1 MKSTDKNIIN
11 SFKLQDELI
20 PDIWFLD
27 GNTYRMK
34 PEVRDSLL
42 QIVKDY
48 IEFTKVDIDVDD
60 ITLTGSLANF
70 NWSEFSDVD
79 VHILVDFEG
88 MDILFKKYLDSKRMI
103 WNSLRD
109 VTVKDFDVEVYVQS
123 TEEPHFASGVYSILY
138 DEWLVE
144 PVMEE
149 EVAIDSNKILEKSK
163 QRMEM
168 IDSIEND
175 KNRKEP
181 EDVLLRIDKLKN
193 KLKKYRSCGLKGAGE
208 YSYENLTFK
217 FLRRNNY
224 LKKINDIK
232 NELIDKSL
240 TV

>member
-1 MKSTDKNIIN
+1 
-11 SFKLQDELI
+11 
-20 PDIWFLD
+20 
-27 GNTYRMK
+27 
-34 PEVRDSLL
+34 
-42 QIVKDY
+42 
-48 IEFTKVDIDVDD
+48 
-60 ITLTGSLANF
+60 
-70 NWSEFSDVD
+70 
-79 VHILVDFEG
+79 

-163 QRMEM
+163 QWMEM

-181 EDVLLRIDKLKN
+181 EDLLLRIDKLKN
-193 KLKKYRSCGLKGAGE
+193 KLKKYRSCGPKGAGE

>member
-1 MKSTDKNIIN
+1 MKSSDKNIIK

-42 QIVKDY
+42 EIVKDY
-48 IEFTKVDIDVDD
+48 IDFTKIDVDVED

-70 NWSEFSDVD
+70 NWSKFSDVD

-88 MDILFKKYLDSKRMI
+88 TNELFKKYLDSKRII
-103 WNSLRD
+103 WNNLRD
-109 VTVKDFDVEVYVQS
+109 ITVKGFDVEVYVQS
-123 TEEPHFASGVYSILY
+123 TQEPHFASGVYSILY

-149 EVAIDSNKILEKSK
+149 EVVIDSKKVLEKSK
-163 QRMEM
+163 QWMEM

-181 EDVLLRIDKLKN
+181 EELLLRVDKLKN
-193 KLKKYRSCGLKGAGE
+193 KLKKYRSCGLKGNGE

-232 NELIDKSL
+232 NELIDKTL

>member
-11 SFKLQDELI
+11 SFKLRDELV

-48 IEFTKVDIDVDD
+48 VEFTKVDIDIDD
-60 ITLTGSLANF
+60 VTLTGSLANF

-79 VHILVDFEG
+79 VHILVDFDG
-88 MDILFKKYLDSKRMI
+88 LNLLFKKYLDSKRMI

-109 VTVKDFDVEVYVQS
+109 ITVKDFDVEVYVQS

-138 DEWLVE
+138 DEWVVE
-144 PVMEE
+144 PVKEE
-149 EVAIDSNKILEKSK
+149 EVVIDSTKVLEKSK
-163 QRMEM
+163 QWMGM

-181 EDVLLRIDKLKN
+181 EELLVRIDKLKN
-193 KLKKYRSCGLKGAGE
+193 KLKKYRSCGLKGNGE

>member
-79 VHILVDFEG
+79 VHILVDFED
-88 MDILFKKYLDSKRMI
+88 MNLLFKKYLDSKRMI

-138 DEWLVE
+138 DEWIVE

-149 EVAIDSNKILEKSK
+149 EVVIDSNKILEKSK
-163 QRMEM
+163 QWMEM

-181 EDVLLRIDKLKN
+181 EELLLRIDKLKN
-193 KLKKYRSCGLKGAGE
+193 KLKKYRSCGLKGNGE

-217 FLRRNNY
+217 FLRRNDY

>member
-11 SFKLQDELI
+11 SFKLRDELV

-48 IEFTKVDIDVDD
+48 VEFTKVDIDIDD
-60 ITLTGSLANF
+60 VTLTGSLANF

-79 VHILVDFEG
+79 VHILVDFDG
-88 MDILFKKYLDSKRMI
+88 LNLLFKKYLDSKRMI

-109 VTVKDFDVEVYVQS
+109 ITVKDFDVEVYVQS

-138 DEWLVE
+138 DELVVE
-144 PVMEE
+144 PVKEE
-149 EVAIDSNKILEKSK
+149 EVVIDSTKVLEKSK
-163 QRMEM
+163 QWMGM

-181 EDVLLRIDKLKN
+181 EELLVRIDKLKN
-193 KLKKYRSCGLKGAGE
+193 KLKKYRSCGLKGNGE

>member
-27 GNTYRMK
+27 GNTYRME

-42 QIVKDY
+42 EIVKDY
-48 IEFTKVDIDVDD
+48 IDFTKVDIDVEDV
-60 ITLTGSLANF
+60 TLTGSLANF

-88 MDILFKKYLDSKRMI
+88 TNELFKKYLDSKRII
-103 WNSLRD
+103 WNNLRD
-109 VTVKDFDVEVYVQS
+109 VTVKGFDVEVYVQG
-123 TEEPHFASGVYSILY
+123 THEPHFASGVYSILY

-149 EVAIDSNKILEKSK
+149 EVVIDSKKVLEKAK
-163 QRMEM
+163 QWMEM

-181 EDVLLRIDKLKN
+181 EDLLVRIDKLKN

-217 FLRRNNY
+217 FLRRNDY

>member
-163 QRMEM
+163 QWMEM

-181 EDVLLRIDKLKN
+181 EDLLLRIDKLKN
-193 KLKKYRSCGLKGAGE
+193 KLKK
-208 YSYENLTFK
+208 
-217 FLRRNNY
+217 
-224 LKKINDIK
+224 
-232 NELIDKSL
+232 
-240 TV
+240 

>member
-1 MKSTDKNIIN
+1 MKSSDKNIIK

-27 GNTYRMK
+27 GNIYRMK

-42 QIVKDY
+42 EIVKDY
-48 IEFTKVDIDVDD
+48 IDFTKIDVDVED

-70 NWSEFSDVD
+70 NWSKFSDVD

-88 MDILFKKYLDSKRMI
+88 TNELFKKYLDSKRII
-103 WNSLRD
+103 WNNLRD
-109 VTVKDFDVEVYVQS
+109 ITVKGFDVEVYVQS
-123 TEEPHFASGVYSILY
+123 TQEPHFASGVYSILY

-149 EVAIDSNKILEKSK
+149 EIVIDSKKVLEKSK
-163 QRMEM
+163 QWMEM

-181 EDVLLRIDKLKN
+181 EELLLRIDKLKN
-193 KLKKYRSCGLKGAGE
+193 KLKKYRKCGLKGNGE

-232 NELIDKSL
+232 NELIDKTL

>member
-1 MKSTDKNIIN
+1 MKSADKNIIN

-27 GNTYRMK
+27 GSTYRMK

-42 QIVKDY
+42 EIVKDY
-48 IEFTKVDIDVDD
+48 IDFTKIDVDVED

-70 NWSEFSDVD
+70 NWSKFSDVD

-88 MDILFKKYLDSKRMI
+88 TNELFKKYLDSKRII
-103 WNSLRD
+103 WNNLRD
-109 VTVKDFDVEVYVQS
+109 ITVKGFDVEVYVQS
-123 TEEPHFASGVYSILY
+123 TQEPHFASGVYSILY

-149 EVAIDSNKILEKSK
+149 EVVIDSKKVLEKSK
-163 QRMEM
+163 QWMEM

-181 EDVLLRIDKLKN
+181 EELLLRVDKLKN
-193 KLKKYRSCGLKGAGE
+193 KLKKYRSCGLKGNGE

-232 NELIDKSL
+232 NELIDKTL

>member
-27 GNTYRMK
+27 GNTYRME

-42 QIVKDY
+42 EIVKDY
-48 IEFTKVDIDVDD
+48 IDFTKVDIDVEDV
-60 ITLTGSLANF
+60 TLTGSLANF

-88 MDILFKKYLDSKRMI
+88 TNELFKKYLDSKRII
-103 WNSLRD
+103 WNNLRD
-109 VTVKDFDVEVYVQS
+109 VTVKGFDVEVYVQS
-123 TEEPHFASGVYSILY
+123 TQEPHFASGVYSILY

-149 EVAIDSNKILEKSK
+149 EIVIDSKKVLEKAK
-163 QRMEM
+163 QWMEM

-181 EDVLLRIDKLKN
+181 EDLLVRIDKLKN

-217 FLRRNNY
+217 FLRRNDY